1 MGNEER
7 YGHIITKPGEGG
19 LDIPLLEPDDVPV
32 PPADVRFRAVEVA
45 PLPDGRRLR
54 VRLVLTPFMERP
66 NVDLLVQDRQG
77 SPLASVAIVETND
90 PSMQLTVHLPPA
102 PPVGPLT
109 LVSVIHYEIQGPVDR
124 RETTF
129 ETS

>member
-1 MGNEER
+1 M
-7 YGHIITKPGEGG
+7 
-19 LDIPLLEPDDVPV
+19 DIPLLEPEDVPV
-32 PPADVRFRAVEVA
+32 PPSDVRFRAVEVV

-54 VRLVLTPFMERP
+54 VRLLLTPFMERP
-66 NVDLLVQDRQG
+66 NIDLFVQDGRG
-77 SPLASVAIVETND
+77 SPLASVAIVETNE

-102 PPVGPLT
+102 VPEGPLT
-109 LVSVIHYEIQGPVDR
+109 LVSIIRYETQGSVDR